1 MFDIEEDSKYRL
13 DLTKKELDFFVESIK
28 EFNHSQDL
36 DLAKK
41 IIQELTNRINSGKE
55 VKYSQKKSQAAKKAT
70 LQRAKMAKDK
80 IVNAVNILRME
91 NKNITEY
98 AVAKVSGCSINT
110 VKKYREFIKGQQVF
124 ELM

>member
-1 MFDIEEDSKYRL
+1 LFDIEEDSKYRL